1 MVGDTASVVL
11 VLGRAAAAFHGAVV
25 RVVPKVQGDPDDV
38 ETLLDEPSCCD
49 RRVDPSAHSDEN
61 AFASDHGPMVATAR
75 EDAAKTGIY

>member
-1 MVGDTASVVL
+1 
-11 VLGRAAAAFHGAVV
+11 
-25 RVVPKVQGDPDDV
+25 VQGDPDDV

-75 EDAAKTGIY
+75 EDAAKTGIYWFWSVVRTAWVPLSTSFVTRSTASL